1 MELVF
6 MTNAWEDYSYW
17 QKIEKKTLKKVNEL
31 IKECIRTPFE
41 GTGKPEKLKDD
52 LSGWWSRRITHEHR
66 LVYRVDKD
74 NLIIAQCRKHYY

>member
-1 MELVF
+1 MELAF
-6 MTNAWEDYSYW
+6 MTNAWEDYLYW
-17 QKIEKKTLKKVNEL
+17 QKIDKKTLKKVNEL

-41 GTGKPEKLKDD
+41 GTGKPEKLIND

-74 NLIIAQCRKHYY
+74 NLIIAQCRKHY

>member
-6 MTNAWEDYSYW
+6 MTNAWEDYLYW
-17 QKIEKKTLKKVNEL
+17 QKIDKKTLKKVNEL

-66 LVYRVDKD
+66 LAYRVDKD
-74 NLIIAQCRKHYY
+74 NLIIAQCRKHYE